1 MDQPHSRL
9 VSPAGKLITG
19 TLERMSGRANIVAD
33 SVRKG
38 DGGIEF
44 DYDGSTDIFWD
55 EQHTVTREGELVFL
69 DEDGNDY
76 LESELR
82 LVPAESDQAEEG
94 K

>member
-1 MDQPHSRL
+1 MDHPRMAL
-9 VSPAGKLITG
+9 VSPAGKLIAG
-19 TLERMSGRANIVAD
+19 TLERMCGRAKIVPGSA
-33 SVRKG
+33 KQNEA
-38 DGGIEF
+38 GGIEF

-82 LVPAESDQAEEG
+82 LVPAESMPEEG